1 MHLFWEQ
8 KIKGSNPFFPII
20 FFYLY
25 IHLDIYKF
33 FNFYFSNKKMIIKK
47 TKIKKLKLKT
57 SEKNKNKIKIRLLNK
72 IINE

>member
-8 KIKGSNPFFPII
+8 KIKGSNPFFPITFI
-20 FFYLY
+20 IYILLY
-25 IHLDIYKF
+25 ICSIFL
-33 FNFYFSNKKMIIKK
+33 NFYFSNKNIMIKK
-47 TKIKKLKLKT
+47 IKIKKLKLKT